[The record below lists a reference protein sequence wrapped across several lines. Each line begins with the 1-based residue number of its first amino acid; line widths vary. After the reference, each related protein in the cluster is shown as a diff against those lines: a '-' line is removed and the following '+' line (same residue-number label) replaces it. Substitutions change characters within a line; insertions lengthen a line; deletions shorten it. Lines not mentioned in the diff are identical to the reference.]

1 MVMFDDI
8 LEFLGFLVKKVVMK
22 IDVEGYENRV
32 FKSGNKFFEC
42 VDVIVVF
49 MEWMWL
55 KIGFV
60 GLEIVEF
67 FKCYNYE
74 VIVFIDRCVLF
85 ID

>member
-1 MVMFDDI
+1 MVMLDDI

-60 GLEIVEF
+60 G
-67 FKCYNYE
+67 
-74 VIVFIDRCVLF
+74 
-85 ID
+85 